1 MVYVVENLTVH
12 NPLLNKLHIFE
23 WNKCTHKV
31 HHFLHQFSVI
41 GDGTVRMET
50 CSIKELSQI
59 CYLI

>member
-1 MVYVVENLTVH
+1 MVYVVENLTFH
-12 NPLLNKLHIFE
+12 NPLLYKLHIIE
-23 WNKCTHKV
+23 CNKCIHKV

-41 GDGTVRMET
+41 GNRTVGIET